1 MALNDPNPQK
11 KQGLF
16 EAPAQRN
23 TISSI
28 SRRSI
33 SIGRP
38 SQSKSMAFSLSNDGD
53 SQYWKKLKNF
63 IDFLF
68 KINYSNNIYVS
79 LELLKP

>member
-1 MALNDPNPQK
+1 MALKDSPQK

-33 SIGRP
+33 SIGKP
-38 SQSKSMAFSLSNDGD
+38 SQSKAMAFSLSSDGD
-53 SQYWKKLKNF
+53 GQYWRKLKNF

-68 KINYSNNIYVS
+68 KINYSNNIYVP
-79 LELLKP
+79 LELARPD